1 MKWNLFYPG
10 ITALL
15 FVCHSQSFSKNI
27 ESIQNPLP
35 QSIFNAQGNWFLA
48 LGGGAQ
54 FPQLHSHMKLNNGS
68 EFPSPFDYD
77 RLSVG
82 SNNGGVIAASGG
94 RRWQTSNFWFPSY
107 SLSVFWQYFF
117 KTQIQGEITQYS
129 LPEFTNYT
137 YNLDFTSNLLLASG
151 KINLFRY
158 GAFSP
163 YINGG
168 IGSSFNRVSNY
179 REEAFTN
186 VTPRVSPGFRDSNS
200 SEFAYNVGAGIDVQ
214 FFPQLIFSVG
224 YIYQDLGP
232 ISSGNGINTWAE
244 QSLNPGSYRSNEVL
258 VTATY
263 LFGAEKPFIK

>member
-15 FVCHSQSFSKNI
+15 LVCHGQSFSRDN
-27 ESIQNPLP
+27 EMTRNPVPHSVSPTQN
-35 QSIFNAQGNWFLA
+35 NWFVS

-54 FPQLHSHMKLNNGS
+54 FPDLNSHMKVNNGS
-68 EFPSPFDYD
+68 GFPHPFDYD
-77 RLSVG
+77 RYAITSD
-82 SNNGGVIAASGG
+82 NGGVIAASAG
-94 RRWQTSNFWFPSY
+94 RRWQNDSFWFPSY

-117 KTQIQGEITQYS
+117 KTHLRGEITQYS
-129 LPEFTNYT
+129 LPEFTNYN

-158 GAFSP
+158 GIFSP
-163 YINGG
+163 YVNGG
-168 IGSSFNRVSNY
+168 IGSSFNDVSNY
-179 REEAFTN
+179 REHALAGI
-186 VTPRVSPGFRDSNS
+186 TPRVSPGFRGSNT
-200 SEFAYNVGAGIDVQ
+200 SEFAYNIGAGIEVQ
-214 FFPQLIFSVG
+214 FLPQLIFSLG

-232 ISSGNGINTWAE
+232 VSGGKGVDTWTE

-263 LFGAEKPFIK
+263 LFGAEKNDIK